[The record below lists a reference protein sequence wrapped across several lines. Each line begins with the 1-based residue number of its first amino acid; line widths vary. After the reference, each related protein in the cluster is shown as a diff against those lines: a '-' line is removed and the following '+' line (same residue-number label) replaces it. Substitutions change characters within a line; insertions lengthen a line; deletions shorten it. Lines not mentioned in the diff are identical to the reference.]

1 MTAIHDGVMAWTAPG
16 LTPALRQHFIEG
28 AQRAGDLAGSAGLQG
43 AGSRYTHLPFFPGLS
58 RIARSAFVDGTI
70 DILRIAAALVTLG
83 LLASA
88 LLVRR
93 TDLHQEKDG
102 ARLVAAA

>member
-1 MTAIHDGVMAWTAPG
+1 MAWNAPG
-16 LTPALRQHFIEG
+16 LTPALRQRLIAG

-43 AGSRYTHLPFFPGLS
+43 AGSRYTHLPFFPDLS
-58 RIARSAFVDGTI
+58 HIARSAFVDGTI
-70 DILRIAAALVTLG
+70 DILRIAAALVALG

-93 TDLHQEKDG
+93 SDLQQDKDG
-102 ARLVAAA
+102 THPVAAA